1 MLHETSIIP
10 GPYKSIPDFSVPV
23 QTIGNY
29 LFTSNP
35 MRPTSPLPGPQPM
48 SGRTG
53 IPGGSSITVVLRK

>member
-10 GPYKSIPDFSVPV
+10 GPYKSITGISSNM

-29 LFTSNP
+29 MLVSNLT
-35 MRPTSPLPGPQPM
+35 RPSSPLPGPQPM

-53 IPGGSSITVVLRK
+53 IPGGSSVTVVFRK